1 MVGMGVVDIYYWG
14 AREEGVVV
22 ITGVWATIFVKA
34 DNSKKTTNQKQAP
47 ANQPEK
53 SKQAKKNPTKR
64 SNTEVMPISITK
76 TKEVQQKQKETHD
89 IGRTNTR
96 AKTANPSSKNC
107 NTLFM
112 CKKKEKTLKKIS
124 ATA

>member
-1 MVGMGVVDIYYWG
+1 M
-14 AREEGVVV
+14 

-76 TKEVQQKQKETHD
+76 TKEAQQKQKETHD

-96 AKTANPSSKNC
+96 AKTANPSSKNTTHYLC
-107 NTLFM
+107 V
-112 CKKKEKTLKKIS
+112 KKKEKTLKKNNT
-124 ATA
+124 TA

>member
-1 MVGMGVVDIYYWG
+1 MPMNGGDGRSWYIYYWG

-53 SKQAKKNPTKR
+53 KQVSEKKPN
-64 SNTEVMPISITK
+64 
-76 TKEVQQKQKETHD
+76 QKIKHR
-89 IGRTNTR
+89 GY
-96 AKTANPSSKNC
+96 AY
-107 NTLFM
+107 
-112 CKKKEKTLKKIS
+112 
-124 ATA
+124 